1 MKSIPE
7 PSRRRLVLLE
17 RLLAEFTEKNITS
30 QKIEELTG
38 WSAAVVRRDIS
49 LLELNFG
56 ASNGY
61 KVADLK
67 GALDKLLDLVPDSPH
82 ACCIVGLGR
91 MGQALLDNRELYESP
106 FKIVAGFDSSVNR
119 TEILRSIF
127 PLHPTTML
135 EQVIKEEN
143 IRYAILTVEPSEA
156 HSIASRLAA
165 CGIKGIVNYTPCV
178 LTVPP
183 GTKVE
188 NVSLLTSL
196 ENLSAMSADENIE
209 RKEKGA

>member
-1 MKSIPE
+1 MKAIPE

-17 RLLAEFTEKNITS
+17 RLLSTYTEKNITS

-38 WSAAVVRRDIS
+38 WSAAVIRRDIS

-61 KVADLK
+61 KVGELK
-67 GALDKLLDLVPDSPH
+67 AALDSLLDLSPEQPH

-119 TEILRSIF
+119 TEILRSAF

-135 EQVIKEEN
+135 EQVIREEG
-143 IRYAILTVEPSEA
+143 IRYAMLTVEPGEA
-156 HSIASRLAA
+156 QSIAVRLAN
-165 CGIKGIVNYTPCV
+165 CGIRGIVNYTPCV
-178 LTVPP
+178 LTVSPA
-183 GTKVE
+183 TRVE

-196 ENLSAMSADENIE
+196 ENLTAADSTGPE
-209 RKEKGA
+209 R